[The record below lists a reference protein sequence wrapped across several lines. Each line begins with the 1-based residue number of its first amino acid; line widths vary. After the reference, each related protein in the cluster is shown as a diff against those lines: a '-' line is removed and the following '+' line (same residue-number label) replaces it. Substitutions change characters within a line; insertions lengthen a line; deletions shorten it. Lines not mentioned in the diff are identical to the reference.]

1 MENKLFFILYGQSAT
16 VSVIYMAA
24 PFTALDYWKDL
35 ARYAEG
41 IPKQSKVS
49 CFHVDIQNNIVQ
61 QLSVLGTFVLLYYL
75 SVFVEVLLI
84 HFINRFYLNDD
95 GCF

>member
-24 PFTALDYWKDL
+24 SFTPLDYWKDS

-41 IPKQSKVS
+41 IPKESKVS
-49 CFHVDIQNNIVQ
+49 CFHADIQNSIVQ
-61 QLSVLGTFVLLYYL
+61 QLTVLGPFVLLYYL
-75 SVFVEVLLI
+75 SVFV
-84 HFINRFYLNDD
+84 
-95 GCF
+95 